1 MNDGSMITR
10 ARLEAD
16 LKDALRARDERRKLT
31 LRGIL
36 ASVQRAEVELGGP
49 LDEAGLTAVM
59 QKEAK
64 ARRESI
70 ADAQKANR
78 PEIVAAEQA
87 ELAIIESYLPKMLS
101 EEELVRLV
109 QEALAESG
117 AADPKQIGAV
127 MKILGPKV
135 KGRADG
141 RVVNELVRQELSRTP
156 PDGS

>member
-1 MNDGSMITR
+1 MITR
-10 ARLEAD
+10 AQLEAD
-16 LKDALRARDERRKLT
+16 LKDAMRARDERRKLT

-36 ASVQRAEVELGGP
+36 AAVQRAEVERGGP
-49 LDEAGLTAVM
+49 LDDSGLTAVF

-70 ADAQKANR
+70 ADAQKARR
-78 PEIVAAEQA
+78 PDIAASEQA
-87 ELAIIESYLPKMLS
+87 ELVIIESYLPNMLS

-117 AADPKQIGAV
+117 TAGPKQIWAV
-127 MKILGPKV
+127 MKILGPKI

-141 RVVNELVRQELSRTP
+141 RVVNDLVRQQLSRTP

>member
-1 MNDGSMITR
+1 MNDASMITR
-10 ARLEAD
+10 AQLEVD

-36 ASVQRAEVELGGP
+36 AAVQRAEVEGGGP
-49 LDEAGLTAVM
+49 LGEAGLTAVL
-59 QKEAK
+59 QREAK
-64 ARRESI
+64 ARREAI
-70 ADAQKANR
+70 ADAQKAHR
-78 PEIVAAEQA
+78 PEFAASEQA
-87 ELAIIESYLPKMLS
+87 ELVIIESYLPRMLS

-117 AADPKQIGAV
+117 AADLQQLGAV
-127 MKILGPKV
+127 MKILGPQV

-141 RVVNELVRQELSRTP
+141 RVVSDLVRQQLSRTP